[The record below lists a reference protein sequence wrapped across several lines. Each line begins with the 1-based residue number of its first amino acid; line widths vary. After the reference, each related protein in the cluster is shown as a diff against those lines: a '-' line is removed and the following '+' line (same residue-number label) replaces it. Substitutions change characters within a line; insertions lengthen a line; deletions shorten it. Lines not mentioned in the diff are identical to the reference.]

1 MTSVSHNIKMAA
13 FLMLLLV
20 SLLTTTIYAQE
31 KNYTSDNYEWKNF
44 KTDTAEINRLI
55 LRSQHISTDSSIML
69 LQTAYKKSMLAKYNY
84 GAAQSLLGLG
94 VMYGHSG
101 AYDSSINYYKRAYYY
116 CYNCPEKQFRVL
128 LWQDMASSYARS
140 GNRNI
145 AFICLYK
152 ALDEIKNNDLQKY
165 HALTADIYC
174 NIATMLTADGQDK
187 KALYYLRKAE
197 ASVKN
202 RNIYIP
208 LLYLNM
214 ANAYH
219 ASNIDSYLFYSRKEL
234 ELSKK
239 YGSKEV
245 SMLAYFSI
253 GDAYTDKKM
262 PAKGIQYI
270 DSGITYITKS
280 TNPVHI
286 IEYNARLGEAYYQLK
301 NFKRAEYFLGIAANL
316 GKKLGLTDNE
326 RFYIDTT
333 LAAIYTKEGN
343 FQKALEKQR
352 EYAESHDTFLKAQKD
367 SLINKLEVTYRT
379 AEKDKEIASQLEG
392 IKHRNALIIVVS
404 IIAFLLTMLIVSMY
418 LITRNRKQLQE
429 EKILNLEREKKITE
443 LKGMLQGEEK
453 ERKRIARELH
463 DGIMGQ
469 LSAIKLSLSFLKRKY
484 NVLSDANDF
493 SEVLLN
499 LDEAAKDLR
508 NTAHN
513 LMPATLSYHGLGA
526 ALHTFCNK
534 INQSNELQ
542 IHFYTYGELPKLQ
555 SYFEL
560 SIYRIVQELI
570 QNIIK
575 HAKATEALLQIN
587 FFDEQLTITIED
599 NGSGFNAEA
608 IDRSAGLGLTNVKER
623 ISAFH
628 GTFTIGRRNEG
639 GTAIE
644 IVFETNYMKNEESYV
659 NKDSDNG

>member
-1 MTSVSHNIKMAA
+1 MEA

-20 SLLTTTIYAQE
+20 GLPILSAYAQE
-31 KNYTSDNYEWKNF
+31 KSYIPDNYELKNF

-55 LRSQHISTDSSIML
+55 LQSQNTSTDSSIVF
-69 LQTAYKKSMLAKYNY
+69 LQTAYKKSILAKYNY

-101 AYDSSINYYKRAYYY
+101 AYDSSLNYYKRAYYY

-152 ALDEIKNNDLQKY
+152 ALEEIKNNDLQNNRT
-165 HALTADIYC
+165 LTATIYL
-174 NIATMLTADGQDK
+174 NIATMLTADGQDN

-197 ASVKN
+197 ALVKN
-202 RNIYIP
+202 RNIYLP

-219 ASNIDSYLFYSRKEL
+219 ASNIDSYLVYSKKEL
-234 ELSKK
+234 ALGKK
-239 YGSKEV
+239 YGSREI

-253 GDAYTDKKM
+253 GDAYVDSKI

-270 DSGITYITKS
+270 DSGIALVTTS

-286 IEYNARLGEAYYQLK
+286 VQYNARLGEAYYQLG
-301 NFKRAEYFLGIAANL
+301 NFKRAKYFLDIAGSE
-316 GKKLGLTDNE
+316 GKRLGLTDDE

-333 LAAIYTKEGN
+333 LAAIYTREGN
-343 FQKALEKQR
+343 FQKALEKQQ
-352 EYAESHDTFLKAQKD
+352 EYSKSHDSFLKAQKD

-392 IKHRNALIIVVS
+392 IKHRNSLIIVVS
-404 IIAFLLTMLIVSMY
+404 IIACLLVMLIVSMY
-418 LITRNRKQLQE
+418 FITKNRKQLQE
-429 EKILNLEREKKITE
+429 EKILNLEQEKKITE

-453 ERKRIARELH
+453 ERKRLARELH

-469 LSAIKLSLSFLKRKY
+469 LSAVKLSLSFLKRKY
-484 NVLSDANDF
+484 SVLNNANDF
-493 SEVLLN
+493 SEVLSN

-526 ALHTFCNK
+526 ALHTFCDK

-542 IHFYTYGELPKLQ
+542 IHFYMYGELPKLQ

-599 NGSGFNAEA
+599 NGSGFNTETVDKA
-608 IDRSAGLGLTNVKER
+608 AGLGLTNVRER

-644 IVFETNYMKNEESYV
+644 IVFDTNYMKNEESYV
-659 NKDSDNG
+659 NKSSNNG